1 MKMVRCQKCGATVI
15 SDETFLQN
23 VLDAVDACNRN
34 AHKAKG
40 AEKQVWCQQAA
51 GYMSM
56 FKAFMHNLSRI
67 QEANDRH
74 MHILGELRFYV
85 LNNELMTREQLDMIY
100 KKGEARATDSARQ
113 ANKEIQRIYGEFDSA
128 CNRTM
133 PNPTERGALRRCG
146 R

>member
-56 FKAFMHNLSRI
+56 FKSFMHNLSRK
-67 QEANDRH
+67 QEANDKH
-74 MHILGELRFYV
+74 TQILGELRAYI
-85 LNNELMTREQLDMIY
+85 LTNNIMTREQLDVIY
-100 KKGEARATDSARQ
+100 KRGEARAAAIARQ
-113 ANKEIQRIYGEFDSA
+113 ADKEMQAVYGEFETA
-128 CNRTM
+128 CNRTL
-133 PNPTERGALRRCG
+133 PNPTEREALRRCG